1 VDEAALRAIGVGLA
15 VMTAA
20 GAIGTLAAIL
30 AAVLLVV
37 DAGSEAAYAAVVFVA
52 VAAQEGVRLGRKA
65 YLVTAAPP
73 DERPLYVALANT
85 IIGVVMI
92 ALTLLGV
99 IAEVVGVSAA
109 VGAVL
114 ALSLLGVVAT
124 RWTPEPE
131 HMAGGRARKS

>member
-1 VDEAALRAIGVGLA
+1 
-15 VMTAA
+15 M
-20 GAIGTLAAIL
+20 
-30 AAVLLVV
+30 LLVV

-52 VAAQEGVRLGRKA
+52 VAAQEGVRLGRKD
-65 YLVTAAPP
+65 LPRDAAPP
-73 DERPLYVALANT
+73 DERPPYVALANT

-92 ALTLLGV
+92 GLTLLGV

-109 VGAVL
+109 VGAAL

-131 HMAGGRARKS
+131 HMAGGRARES